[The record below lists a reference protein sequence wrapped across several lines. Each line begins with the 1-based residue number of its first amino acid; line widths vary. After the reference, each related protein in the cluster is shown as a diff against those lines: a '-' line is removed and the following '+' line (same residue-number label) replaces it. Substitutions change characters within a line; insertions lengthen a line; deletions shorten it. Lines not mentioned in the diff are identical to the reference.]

1 MGKEERAKIDVLD
14 LVIETLIQHE
24 KRLDEITG
32 ELTSIATSLLQFL
45 DKLEERTVSI
55 QRRAT

>member
-55 QRRAT
+55 QRCAT